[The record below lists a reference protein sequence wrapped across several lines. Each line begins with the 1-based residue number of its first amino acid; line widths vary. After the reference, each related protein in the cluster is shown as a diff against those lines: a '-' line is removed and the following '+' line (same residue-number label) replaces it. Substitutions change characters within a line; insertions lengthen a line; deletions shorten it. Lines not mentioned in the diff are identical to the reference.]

1 MLEIDE
7 EVAYLL
13 ILGVVVQ
20 EEHVFCEVVNCGDG
34 GWGGGRG
41 RKVCQK
47 LGFCDDITKVG
58 RGGGEET
65 WRGQDG
71 CCIHDMFLEK

>member
-34 GWGGGRG
+34 GWGGGEGEKCAKSWVFVMTLPR
-41 RKVCQK
+41 
-47 LGFCDDITKVG
+47 L
-58 RGGGEET
+58 GGG
-65 WRGQDG
+65 G
-71 CCIHDMFLEK
+71 